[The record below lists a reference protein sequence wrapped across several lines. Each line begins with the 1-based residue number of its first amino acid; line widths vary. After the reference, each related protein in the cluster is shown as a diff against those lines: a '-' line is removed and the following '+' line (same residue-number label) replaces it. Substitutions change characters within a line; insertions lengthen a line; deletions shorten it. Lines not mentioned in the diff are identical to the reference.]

1 MTDKSFFDSNLSPE
15 ETEEIKK
22 EYEEE
27 QERFIQEQ
35 YDKGKIPD
43 KGKIFEYV
51 NGNGNVKAKKK
62 NKNNPIII
70 TSEKEIERNKIL
82 NEIQKLRQ
90 ENFQLTFEEWSN
102 TLKEKRIKFNDN
114 TDLHR
119 GENGTSKEEED
130 EITTVEAVQL
140 SPNSPIHF
148 PEGGGGK
155 RFYERKSFTQSKG
168 PTIGIIK

>member
-102 TLKEKRIKFNDN
+102 TLKEK
-114 TDLHR
+114 
-119 GENGTSKEEED
+119 
-130 EITTVEAVQL
+130 
-140 SPNSPIHF
+140 
-148 PEGGGGK
+148 
-155 RFYERKSFTQSKG
+155 
-168 PTIGIIK
+168 